1 MWVCAKSLSMCILL
15 YKNKKK
21 TIHRY
26 TYCKN
31 CASVTSIFVEKL
43 YNSLITYL
51 LGERRVLDCSCL
63 DRSLM
68 PVTWPKEKKKRKT
81 TRPYVAR
88 TVTSSESRGRYKKKE
103 IKRMGEKERERQRRR
118 VTQ

>member
-68 PVTWPKEKKKRKT
+68 PVTWPKEKKKEKLLVLTWHARLQAASREDDTKKRKLS
-81 TRPYVAR
+81 AW
-88 TVTSSESRGRYKKKE
+88 GRK
-103 IKRMGEKERERQRRR
+103 RERDRDDA
-118 VTQ
+118 